1 MRLTG
6 LLAAGVLAMA
16 GPAAADPYVYPAKG
30 QTPQQQEKDQF
41 DCYQWAKGQTGF
53 DPMQQ
58 PTASSAPP
66 PPQQTTTSPV
76 RGAARGAATG
86 AAVGAIAGDAGK
98 GAAAGAAGGAMIGG
112 MRRRD
117 QRRQQAS
124 SQQAYQEQQRSQYQ
138 ARRNEYDR
146 AWGACL
152 GGKGYTVR

>member
-1 MRLTG
+1 VG
-6 LLAAGVLAMA
+6 LVAAIPA
-16 GPAAADPYVYPAKG
+16 GADPYVYPTKG

-58 PTASSAPP
+58 PTATGAPP
-66 PPQQTTTSPV
+66 PQQQTTTSPV

-86 AAVGAIAGDAGK
+86 AVVGAIAGDAGK

-117 QRRQQAS
+117 QRRQQAY
-124 SQQAYQEQQRSQYQ
+124 AQESWQDQQRAQYQ

-152 GGKGYTVR
+152 EGKGYTVR

>member
-1 MRLTG
+1 VRLTG
-6 LLAAGVLAMA
+6 LLAAGALAMA